1 MNVLELR
8 LRRPGL
14 VWSLTMRLALTTMV
28 VMLLQAG
35 IVSVRDYI
43 YETDFLNSYIKREA
57 LIIARA
63 VGEQRPSVPKANLR
77 LPEQYV
83 GAFADAYAFRAVEAD
98 GNVIAEHNAKRLAP
112 LAAWNDRPSQ
122 RQDFWVRKLESD
134 ERMHVAGGLKILRSS
149 GVMWVEIATFGDP
162 ADTYLRNLVW
172 DVLHDVWAPALPLV
186 LLSLLVVALSVRTSL
201 RPLVEAA
208 SRADEISVLER
219 GERLDV
225 TKLPAEASHFASAIN
240 RLLDRV
246 ADLVAAQ
253 RLFIARAAHE
263 LRTPLSIMMLELAHL
278 REPDSKR
285 LEADISVMSEIVE
298 RLLSLS
304 RLQTL
309 AAPAMVPV
317 DVATLTR
324 EIVARMLAWAQRDE
338 HQVTFACRFDG
349 VMLGDEISLREAIRN
364 LLENAVRHTPPGTR
378 INVELAADGAIIVE
392 DSGPGLGSQS
402 PEELQQPFRKGS
414 DSSDGAGLGLA
425 IVRQA
430 AELHGGRL
438 EVGSS
443 SLGGAR
449 FVLRLPP
456 NRLASEAVPL
466 RTAASGGTLQVQAK
480 EQA

>member
-1 MNVLELR
+1 MNVLDLR
-8 LRRPGL
+8 LRTPGL
-14 VWSLTMRLALTTMV
+14 VWSLTVRLALTTML

-43 YETDFLNSYIKREA
+43 NETDFLNSYIKREA

-63 VGEQRPSVPKANLR
+63 VGEQGTSKDKAQLR
-77 LPEQYV
+77 LPEQYT
-83 GAFADAYAFRAVEAD
+83 GPFADAYSFRVVEAD
-98 GNVIAEHNAKRLAP
+98 GSAIAEHNAKRLVP
-112 LAAWNDRPSQ
+112 LAAWNGRPSQ
-122 RQDFWVRKLESD
+122 RQDFWVRKLEAD
-134 ERMHVAGGLKILRSS
+134 ERMHVAGGLKIRRPT
-149 GVMWVEIATFGDP
+149 GDVWVEVATFGDP
-162 ADTYLRNLVW
+162 AGTYLTNLVW

-186 LLSLLVVALSVRTSL
+186 LLSLLVVAVSVRHSL

-246 ADLVAAQ
+246 ADLVSAQ

-278 REPDSKR
+278 KEPDSKR
-285 LEADISVMSEIVE
+285 LEADIAVMSEIVE

-309 AAPAMVPV
+309 APPAMVPV

-324 EIVARMLAWAQRDE
+324 EIIARMLAWAQSQGHE
-338 HQVTFACRFDG
+338 VALSCQFDG
-349 VMLGDEISLREAIRN
+349 VMLGDETSLREAIRN
-364 LLENAVRHTPPGTR
+364 LVENAVRHTPPGTR
-378 INVELAADGAIIVE
+378 INVEIAADGTIVVE
-392 DSGPGLGSQS
+392 DSGPGLGSHS
-402 PEELQQPFRKGS
+402 PEELQEPFRKGS
-414 DSSDGAGLGLA
+414 ESGDGAGLGLA

-438 EVGSS
+438 EVGES

-456 NRLASEAVPL
+456 NRLASDAAPARNSASVGDPL
-466 RTAASGGTLQVQAK
+466 PRAK
-480 EQA
+480 EWV

>member
-1 MNVLELR
+1 ML
-8 LRRPGL
+8 
-14 VWSLTMRLALTTMV
+14 

-43 YETDFLNSYIKREA
+43 NETDFLNSYIKREA
-57 LIIARA
+57 LLIARA
-63 VGEQRPSVPKANLR
+63 IGEQSSSGQKGALR

-83 GAFADAYAFRAVEAD
+83 GPHADAYSYRVVEAD
-98 GNVIAEHNAKRLAP
+98 GRVISEHNSKRLAAI
-112 LAAWNDRPSQ
+112 AAWNDRPSQ
-122 RQDFWVRKLESD
+122 RQDFWVRKLEAD
-134 ERMHVAGGLKILRSS
+134 ERMHVAGGLKIRQPS
-149 GVMWVEIATFGDP
+149 GVVWVEVATFGDP
-162 ADTYLRNLVW
+162 AGTYLSNLVL

-186 LLSLLVVALSVRTSL
+186 LLSLLVVTVSVRHSL

-263 LRTPLSIMMLELAHL
+263 LRTPLSIMMLEIAHL
-278 REPDSKR
+278 KEQDSKR
-285 LEADISVMSEIVE
+285 LEADIAAMSEIVE

-309 AAPAMVPV
+309 AAPDMQPV
-317 DVATLTR
+317 DIATLTR
-324 EIVARMLAWAQRDE
+324 EIIARMLAWAQK
-338 HQVTFACRFDG
+338 DG
-349 VMLGDEISLREAIRN
+349 HDIAFSCEFNGVVLGDETSFREAIRN
-364 LLENAVRHTPPGTR
+364 LVENAVRHTPPGTR
-378 INVELAADGAIIVE
+378 IIVEITADGAIVVE
-392 DSGPGLGSQS
+392 DSGPGLGSLS

-414 DSSDGAGLGLA
+414 ESSSGAGLGLA

-430 AELHGGRL
+430 AELHGGRV

-443 SLGGAR
+443 PLGGAR
-449 FVLRLPP
+449 FVVRLPP
-456 NRLASEAVPL
+456 DRVASDVAPA
-466 RTAASGGTLQVQAK
+466 RTGANGGEPATRAK
-480 EQA
+480 ERA

>member
-1 MNVLELR
+1 MNVLDLR
-8 LRRPGL
+8 LRTSGL
-14 VWSLTMRLALTTMV
+14 VWSLTMRLALTTTL

-35 IVSVRDYI
+35 IVSVRDYFN
-43 YETDFLNSYIKREA
+43 ETDFLSSYIKREA

-63 VGEQRPSVPKANLR
+63 VGEHHPSGQKAQLR

-83 GAFADAYAFRAVEAD
+83 GPFAHAYSFRVVEAD
-98 GNVIAEHNAKRLAP
+98 GSVIAEHNATRLAP
-112 LAAWNDRPSQ
+112 LAAWNDRPSL
-122 RQDFWVRKLESD
+122 RQDFWMRKLEAD
-134 ERMHVAGGLKILRSS
+134 ERMHVAGGLRIRRPS

-162 ADTYLRNLVW
+162 AGTYLTNLVW
-172 DVLHDVWAPALPLV
+172 DVLNDVWAPALPLV
-186 LLSLLVVALSVRTSL
+186 LLSLLVVAVSVRHSL
-201 RPLVEAA
+201 RPLVVAA

-253 RLFIARAAHE
+253 RPFIARAAHE

-278 REPDSKR
+278 KEADSKR
-285 LEADISVMSEIVE
+285 LEADISVMSGIVE

-309 AAPAMVPV
+309 AAPAMLPV

-324 EIVARMLAWAQRDE
+324 EIVARMLGWAQSE
-338 HQVTFACRFDG
+338 GHEVAFSCHFEG
-349 VMLGDEISLREAIRN
+349 VMLGEETSLREAIRN
-364 LLENAVRHTPPGTR
+364 LVENAIRHTPPGTR
-378 INVELAADGAIIVE
+378 INVELTADGAIVVE

-414 DSSDGAGLGLA
+414 ESSDGAGLGLA

-456 NRLASEAVPL
+456 SRLASDTSAT
-466 RTAASGGTLQVQAK
+466 RDGTSVGEPAFRAK
-480 EQA
+480 ERA